1 MPTPQSTGYSRARS
15 RGRGGIRVQLKL
27 KGKGLCT
34 PELLRDL
41 SSLPCLACEFCV
53 CHKDILR
60 RGGGLAHAKFTIKL
74 AVFVSKVVYSRIQ
87 PGPENII
94 LFITQC
100 VQTGINQ
107 GWK

>member
-1 MPTPQSTGYSRARS
+1 M
-15 RGRGGIRVQLKL
+15 QLKL

-34 PELLRDL
+34 AELLRDL

-60 RGGGLAHAKFTIKL
+60 RGGGLAHAKFTIKM
-74 AVFVSKVVYSRIQ
+74 AVFLNKVVYSRIQ
-87 PGPENII
+87 PGPARII
-94 LFITQC
+94 SFITQS